1 MPHERSA
8 GAVIYHQERN
18 QIKFLLLQYMQKH
31 WDFPRGHVEPGEG
44 EEQTAR
50 REIEEETGLN
60 NLEIL
65 PGFRE
70 KISWFYRKKGEPKP
84 SYKEA
89 VYFLARTSTTSI
101 NLSPEHTAF
110 KWLDF
115 ADAKKQATFINAR
128 QVLDK
133 ANKFLTQYHERQ

>member
-1 MPHERSA
+1 
-8 GAVIYHQERN
+8 
-18 QIKFLLLQYMQKH
+18 
-31 WDFPRGHVEPGEG
+31 VEPGED

-70 KISWFYRKKGEPKP
+70 KISWFYRKKGESKP

-110 KWLDF
+110 KWLAF
-115 ADAKKQATFINAR
+115 TEAKKQATFINAR
-128 QVLDK
+128 QVLEK